1 MKRRVDWQNK
11 RRDSHIYHM
20 VDLLLRFDKEIRLRD
35 VGADTAVV
43 IRQLLVVCN
52 QSAVELHDMGILAG
66 D

>member
-1 MKRRVDWQNK
+1 
-11 RRDSHIYHM
+11 M
-20 VDLLLRFDKEIRLRD
+20 VDFLLHFDKEIRLRD

-52 QSAVELHDMGILAG
+52 QSAVELHDVGILAG